1 MTDIPK
7 SPNGICQ
14 PFSLETTMQRKLLD
28 KITIFYKSASVSD
41 HISEV
46 RRELNQYIYR
56 SKNQDFDGS
65 IYV

>member
-1 MTDIPK
+1 
-7 SPNGICQ
+7 
-14 PFSLETTMQRKLLD
+14 MQRKLLD